1 MNKTDLLLQ
10 MMDQPHQYTAD
21 EWQEILAD
29 NECREL
35 YMLMSKTK
43 SAIDVVR
50 ADEEITDE
58 MINDEW
64 KRLNTQSRASFITRH
79 SSLFKFAAMFIG
91 ILLISGIAYA
101 AIHIVRQYQKPETPQ
116 TERVATIKKPVN
128 VSDTLRIDSTIV
140 EPVIYDNVPLEKLLP
155 EIATQYGAS
164 VIFQDDAS
172 RQLRLFYQWKPEY
185 TMEKIV
191 EMLNNFE
198 TLQLQLEGDTLFVS
212 STIDQ

>member
-10 MMDQPHQYTAD
+10 MMEQPHRYTAE
-21 EWQEILAD
+21 EWQKLLAD
-29 NECREL
+29 DECREL
-35 YMLMSKTK
+35 YTLMSKTQ
-43 SAIDVVR
+43 SAIDS
-50 ADEEITDE
+50 DKDITDD
-58 MINDEW
+58 MIDDEW
-64 KRLNTQSRASFITRH
+64 KRLNTQTRPSFIILH

-116 TERVATIKKPVN
+116 TEQVATIKKPVN

-140 EPVIYDNVPLEKLLP
+140 EPVIYDNVPLEKMLP
-155 EIATQYGAS
+155 EIATHYGAS
-164 VIFQDDAS
+164 VTFQDDAA

-185 TMEKIV
+185 TIEKVV

-212 STIDQ
+212 STINQ